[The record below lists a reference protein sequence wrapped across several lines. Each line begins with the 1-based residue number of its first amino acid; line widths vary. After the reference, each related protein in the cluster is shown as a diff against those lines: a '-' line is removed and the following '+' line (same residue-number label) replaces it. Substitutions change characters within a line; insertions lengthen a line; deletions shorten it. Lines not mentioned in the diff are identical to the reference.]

1 MMIMMMMDDDVDE
14 HRRQVIEDMM
24 FFGFILWYEKWM
36 TLKEIRERNSYR
48 LPRGIKFRVGVNIII
63 KSILDSRLFNPS

>member
-1 MMIMMMMDDDVDE
+1 MIMMMMDDDVDE

-63 KSILDSRLFNPS
+63 KKINLGFTIIQS